1 MEMQLPAWP
10 TLTYGN
16 ILVTVLTSLPISFSN
31 QRKPQTT
38 EDNSL
43 VQTVL
48 LVHPAG
54 WYRSPVII
62 MKCEQCKLD
71 RVQHE
76 SNLSV
81 QVFRICLAAEIHIQ
95 IHSSANA
102 LSSKCMNK
110 ISIITYVYQL
120 AVWLTTRQQIY
131 FLSSFFTPQLP
142 SVNEIK
148 YWTFS
153 SHQLKRSHVC
163 WSLQTAVL
171 QHSAQYLKEINS
183 QQSAR
188 CLITIPQT

>member
-131 FLSSFFTPQLP
+131 FLSSFFYSPITKCKWDQILDFLFTPTEKIP
-142 SVNEIK
+142 
-148 YWTFS
+148 
-153 SHQLKRSHVC
+153 C
-163 WSLQTAVL
+163 VL
-171 QHSAQYLKEINS
+171 IPTNHCPSAQRSIFK
-183 QQSAR
+183 
-188 CLITIPQT
+188 TD

>member
-16 ILVTVLTSLPISFSN
+16 ISVLTSLPISFSN

-110 ISIITYVYQL
+110 ISIITYVYSL
-120 AVWLTTRQQIY
+120 LCDSLPGNKYTS
-131 FLSSFFTPQLP
+131 FHLFFTPQLP

-171 QHSAQYLKEINS
+171 QHSAQYLKQINS